1 MKKYLLS
8 AASLIAAFA
17 MHAEFNRL
25 VFRTIDGNVQ
35 SVGLTDL
42 NITFTDTG
50 MIATA
55 DGESVEIA
63 LNSLVSMEFENNPA
77 DVNEIAAPE
86 SINGKVSL
94 YTADGKHIGDYD
106 SLISASYKLS
116 AGIYIMKAENGITYK
131 VKINQ

>member
-1 MKKYLLS
+1 AALLIT
-8 AASLIAAFA
+8 AIA

-35 SVGLTDL
+35 SIGLTDL
-42 NITFTDTG
+42 NITFSDAG

-77 DVNEIAAPE
+77 DVNEIAAHE
-86 SINGKVSL
+86 SINGKVSV

-106 SLISASYKLS
+106 SFKAASIKLPG
-116 AGIYIMKAENGITYK
+116 GIYLVKAENGITSK
-131 VKINQ
+131 VKINL